1 VSARYALY
9 CAPRPDE
16 ALAVFARGWLGYD
29 ADTGQAI
36 PPTQADGLPA
46 ELRLRAVTEPRR
58 YGFHGTLKAPFALA
72 AGVTEAELLC
82 AVAGLVRRRVSLAV
96 RLELKALGGF
106 LALVPVDPAPAV
118 ADLAADCVR
127 DFDRFR
133 APPDSATLARRRAA
147 GLSERQDVLLVRWGY
162 PYVLEEF
169 RFHMTL
175 TGTLPAA
182 ERDCVRETLTTLAGR
197 LWAEPL
203 LIRDLVVF
211 TQPAP
216 AAPFRVL
223 QRVALADEP

>member
-1 VSARYALY
+1 MSVRYALY

-16 ALAVFARGWLGYD
+16 ALAAFARGWLGYD
-29 ADTGQAI
+29 PDTGHAVR
-36 PPTQADGLPA
+36 PTPADSLPA

-72 AGVTEAELLC
+72 AGITEAELLR
-82 AVAGLVRRRVSLAV
+82 ATAGFARRRSPVTM
-96 RLELKALGGF
+96 RLELKALAGF
-106 LALVPVDPAPAV
+106 LALVPADPAPGLV
-118 ADLAADCVR
+118 DLAADCVR

-175 TGTLPAA
+175 TGALPDG
-182 ERDCVRETLTTLAGR
+182 ERDLVRDTLIALAGP
-197 LWAEPL
+197 LWQAL
-203 LIRDLVVF
+203 VSIRDLVVF
-211 TQPAP
+211 IQPAP

-223 QRVALADEP
+223 QRVALGDGP